1 MTEVVEPERRPVL
14 LPAASAGLLSVA
26 LCHRRYTGVRG
37 AWQIWLRQRRHMPVF
52 DAMNYRPEMRWQLLT
67 QPRCFRNGALQIVI
81 PGSPTFRDRR
91 A

>member
-1 MTEVVEPERRPVL
+1 M
-14 LPAASAGLLSVA
+14 S
-26 LCHRRYTGVRG
+26 
-37 AWQIWLRQRRHMPVF
+37 VF